1 MSTPQTLT
9 QAPAPHY
16 SLDYRQ
22 RHLISPNNQRYLPP
36 PRPSSNLSNLSN
48 GQYHNLPARP
58 PSNISTSQQFA
69 PPTRTQSGM
78 SNGYSTQAHS
88 QSQSR
93 GGAEY
98 PYANGLAQQ
107 PAHDDLRRRGSRA
120 SLHQRPYPEPAPAS
134 PSRAP
139 PATAGAQMPP
149 ASDYDSVRGHSS
161 ENRRHRS
168 RGEVDWVQYF
178 GGKPPAEIITI
189 HDDDSPAPP
198 ATTHKVQQPPQSSI
212 NDTYVPPAQHVDK
225 RRRVT
230 GAGNDVPAYGDSRT
244 PYSYSNG
251 TSTESLQNNTAPT
264 SLGSSTSGKLEPSK
278 VGEKRKRTTRGTE
291 IERKKQETERLGPR
305 GYLAEY
311 GEYMPP
317 PKQHKK
323 LRDVAVPVL
332 HDVRTMQSRIT
343 NSDKQLGTDY
353 SQRYKNNDKIDD
365 EDGHYIVQEGSS
377 IANRYN
383 LVNLL
388 GQGTFGKVVRARDS
402 KNKEFAVKIIRA
414 VPKVL
419 RRDTSHFESVQLT
432 KISVS

>member
-1 MSTPQTLT
+1 MT
-9 QAPAPHY
+9 
-16 SLDYRQ
+16 
-22 RHLISPNNQRYLPP
+22 
-36 PRPSSNLSNLSN
+36 
-48 GQYHNLPARP
+48 
-58 PSNISTSQQFA
+58 STSTYDSA
-69 PPTRTQSGM
+69 
-78 SNGYSTQAHS
+78 
-88 QSQSR
+88 R
-93 GGAEY
+93 GESSE
-98 PYANGLAQQ
+98 
-107 PAHDDLRRRGSRA
+107 RRRR
-120 SLHQRPYPEPAPAS
+120 
-134 PSRAP
+134 
-139 PATAGAQMPP
+139 
-149 ASDYDSVRGHSS
+149 
-161 ENRRHRS
+161 RS

-198 ATTHKVQQPPQSSI
+198 ATTHKVAQAPPSTT
-212 NDTYVPPAQHVDK
+212 NGTYAAPSQHVDK
-225 RRRVT
+225 RRRVN
-230 GAGNDVPAYGDSRT
+230 GAADDVPAYGDSRT

-251 TSTESLQNNTAPT
+251 TSTESLQNTTAPT
-264 SLGSSTSGKLEPSK
+264 SLGSSTSSRLEPSK

-311 GEYMPP
+311 GEYVPP

-323 LRDVAVPVL
+323 LRELAVPVL
-332 HDVRTMQSRIT
+332 HDVCHTHLSSMTCDGRS
-343 NSDKQLGTDY
+343 LTDNL
-353 SQRYKNNDKIDD
+353 QRYKNNDKIDD

-419 RRDTSHFESVQLT
+419 EEMQLALYRL
-432 KISVS
+432 I

>member
-9 QAPAPHY
+9 QAAAPHY

-22 RHLISPNNQRYLPP
+22 RHLVSPNNQRYLPP
-36 PRPSSNLSNLSN
+36 PRPSSNLSN
-48 GQYHNLPARP
+48 GHYHNLPARP
-58 PSNISTSQQFA
+58 PSNISQSQQFA
-69 PPTRTQSGM
+69 PPTRPQSGM
-78 SNGYSTQAHS
+78 SNGYSTHA

-98 PYANGLAQQ
+98 SSYTNGLAQQ
-107 PAHDDLRRRGSRA
+107 PAHEELRRRGSRA
-120 SLHQRPYPEPAPAS
+120 SQHQRPYQEPAAAS
-134 PSRAP
+134 SSRAA
-139 PATAGAQMPP
+139 PATAGAQMTS
-149 ASDYDSVRGHSS
+149 ASTYDSARGESS
-161 ENRRHRS
+161 ERRRRRS
-168 RGEVDWVQYF
+168 KGEVDWVQYF

-198 ATTHKVQQPPQSSI
+198 STTHKVAQAP
-212 NDTYVPPAQHVDK
+212 PPAANGTYAAPSQHVDK
-225 RRRVT
+225 RRRVN
-230 GAGNDVPAYGDSRT
+230 GAADDVPAHGDSRT

-251 TSTESLQNNTAPT
+251 TSTESLQNTTAPT
-264 SLGSSTSGKLEPSK
+264 SLGSSTSSRLEPSK
-278 VGEKRKRTTRGTE
+278 IGEKRKRTTRGTE

-311 GEYMPP
+311 GEYIPP

-323 LRDVAVPVL
+323 LRELAVPVL
-332 HDVRTMQSRIT
+332 HDVCTTHPSPMT
-343 NSDKQLGTDY
+343 SDERSLTDNL
-353 SQRYKNNDKIDD
+353 QRYKNNDKIDD

-419 RRDTSHFESVQLT
+419 QQMQHVLHRL
-432 KISVS
+432 I